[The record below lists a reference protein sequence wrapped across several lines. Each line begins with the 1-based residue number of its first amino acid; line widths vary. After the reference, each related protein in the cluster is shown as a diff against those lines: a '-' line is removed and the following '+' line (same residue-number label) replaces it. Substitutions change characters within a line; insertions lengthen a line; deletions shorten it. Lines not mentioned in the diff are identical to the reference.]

1 MFLIPIKDENKNN
14 KNPKI
19 SIIIKEKNLSWGTNI
34 HIFKDNIIYVFQE
47 KDRCIKND
55 EQERSTKKKKKP
67 HSPGQANQGE
77 KKHQEKDRYKTKNEE
92 QERGRKKKK
101 TPHSPGKAQQSK
113 KKHLQP
119 LEVIPKTIFEG
130 AAVIFIISR
139 YVAMALPNPVL
150 GSPFVVES
158 DAAIVPVDRDGL
170 SRIRSK

>member
-55 EQERSTKKKKKP
+55 EQERSTKKKKNPTARGK
-67 HSPGQANQGE
+67 Q
-77 KKHQEKDRYKTKNEE
+77 TKVRKNTKRKIDIK
-92 QERGRKKKK
+92 QKMKNKRGVGKKK

-158 DAAIVPVDRDGL
+158 DAAVVPVDRDGL